1 MDSATKQN
9 LLNEFQTMKLIE
21 QDAREF
27 YLKASSDP
35 DVTDPKLRDCLGKI
49 AEDEGRWMKLWGRCL
64 SNISGHIVRLL
75 PS

>member
-9 LLNEFQTMKLIE
+9 LLNEFETMKLIE

-35 DVTDPKLRDCLGKI
+35 EVTDQKVRDCLGKI
-49 AEDEGRWMKLWGRCL
+49 AEDEAHHVELVERIMTIVKNCL
-64 SNISGHIVRLL
+64 
-75 PS
+75 

>member
-27 YLKASSDP
+27 YLKASNDP
-35 DVTDPKLRDCLGKI
+35 EVTDQNLRDSLVKI
-49 AEDEGRWMKLWGRCL
+49 AEDEAHHVELVERMMTIVKNCL
-64 SNISGHIVRLL
+64 
-75 PS
+75 

>member
-27 YLKASSDP
+27 YLKASNDP
-35 DVTDPKLRDCLGKI
+35 EVTDQNLRDCLGRI
-49 AEDEGRWMKLWGRCL
+49 AEDEAHHVELVERVMTIVKNCL
-64 SNISGHIVRLL
+64 
-75 PS
+75 